1 MSLATFHTGN
11 KLGYTIRHSIET
23 CILHGRLD
31 QRYGRPKVLLHAFG
45 QNYIK
50 CNIVNEARSKS
61 QNKQIPHF
69 PRAINSSH
77 HAAQILM
84 PETALQQLTMVSEP
98 LKCQRLK
105 IATMIIEV
113 IEDPVKQ
120 CVHWFSLCSITS
132 IHSKQSYDS

>member
-1 MSLATFHTGN
+1 MFDFLIVRPLNHTNIKWQMSLATFHTGN
-11 KLGYTIRHSIET
+11 TLGYTNRHSIET

-31 QRYGRPKVLLHAFG
+31 KVRYGKLLLDACR
-45 QNYIK
+45 QNYIQ
-50 CNIVNEARSKS
+50 CNIVTEARSKS
-61 QNKQIPHF
+61 GNKQIPHF

-105 IATMIIEV
+105 IATMLIEV
-113 IEDPVKQ
+113 IEDPVK
-120 CVHWFSLCSITS
+120 
-132 IHSKQSYDS
+132 